1 MRTTL
6 RTHPYLLDAL
16 EGALGTYHPGTAQHA
31 ARVREIAVVLG
42 SELTVQGV
50 DREALSWA
58 AWLHDLGKLGVSEAL
73 LSKSGP
79 LTESEWVEMKR
90 HPTAGGE
97 MLVSL
102 SPLLEPIAVGV
113 RSHHERWDGGG
124 YPDGLAGE
132 EIPIVGRIVAV
143 ADAFDAMTHRRP
155 YRERVYSEDDATAEI
170 DAGAGSAFDP
180 DVAAAFVHLYRQ
192 GRIPGTTTQRASQ
205 ASA

>member
-1 MRTTL
+1 M
-6 RTHPYLLDAL
+6 
-16 EGALGTYHPGTAQHA
+16 LGW
-31 ARVREIAVVLG
+31 
-42 SELTVQGV
+42 ELTVQGV

-73 LSKSGP
+73 LSKNGP

-90 HPTAGGE
+90 HPTTGGE

-102 SPLLEPIAVGV
+102 SPLLEPVAVGV

-143 ADAFDAMTHRRP
+143 ADVFDAMTHRRP

-192 GRIPGTTTQRASQ
+192 GRIPGTTTQRASR